1 MDSFKN
7 FIEESRADFETDMLP
22 SGHKERFLNK
32 TSFSQSRKRIYTMR
46 YLTILSA
53 ASVILLI
60 ITIPFFVNNRISSM
74 NSGEYYSQI
83 LDKQSSRIEK
93 MASNLRQDERLSVES
108 TLNQLNEESVSLEDQ
123 LPPSI
128 SSRKRR
134 EIIKGYYS
142 DKIDGADRLERYV
155 QSLISD

>member
-7 FIEESRADFETDMLP
+7 FIEENRADFEVDTLP

-32 TSFSQSRKRIYTMR
+32 TSFSQSRKRTYTMP
-46 YLTILSA
+46 YWTILAA

-108 TLNQLNEESVSLEDQ
+108 TLNQLNEESVSLADQ
-123 LPPSI
+123 IPPSI
-128 SSRKRR
+128 SSRERR

-155 QSLISD
+155 QSLVRD

>member
-7 FIEESRADFETDMLP
+7 FIEENRADFEVDTLP

-108 TLNQLNEESVSLEDQ
+108 TLNQLNEESVSLADQ

-128 SSRKRR
+128 SSRERR

-155 QSLISD
+155 QSLVRD